1 MAALY
6 RTYRPLDFG
15 HVIGQEAVVRTLR
28 NAIEHGQ
35 VRQAYLFAGPR
46 GTGKTSMAR
55 ILAKALNA
63 EGGPNADFDP
73 TTPIAEAIANGS
85 SLDVIEMDAASQRGI
100 DDVREIRDRAVLQP
114 VEGGYKVYII
124 DEAHQLTSQAWNALL
139 KLIEEP
145 PPHLV
150 FVFCTTDLASV
161 LPTVRSRCQTFVF
174 QRPRLQE
181 LVAVLRRVCEGE
193 GIDAPDA
200 ALALIAR
207 GAHGSFRDGVST
219 LDQLAAAT
227 GSAISVQDVLQL
239 VGGIEEDALF
249 RLCDTIVDHD
259 TAGALVQIEELAE
272 QGQDIGRLVTEL
284 IEHLRQLLLVQHVGH
299 VPESLPVTEETRERL
314 REQANQL
321 PEPTVLRLIDL
332 LAVAVDDMRQ
342 GGDPRLPL
350 ELALV
355 KITRPQADL
364 SRDSLAHR
372 LEVLEARPHGRRRL
386 APRPPSLASP
396 RRSRPRRPHRSSR
409 RRRSPR
415 RRRPRQRPRRASG
428 CGARGGL
435 DPAAARARPAPRRLA
450 AGCGRRRQGAVD
462 PDLDARRR
470 GPACR
475 DPRRRR
481 HDRVRP
487 GGGVPPRADRG
498 PEEPRHA
505 PRCALRGDRAPADR
519 RDHRRR
525 AARANRAGG
534 RPRALRGRRDLAA
547 QGHIRCRGS
556 GGALMAKFDM
566 NAMLKQAQQ
575 MQAQMMEA
583 QEEAKLEIVEA
594 SAGGGMVTVKA
605 NGGGELV
612 EITIDPKAIDPDDP
626 EMLADIVMAAA
637 NEALRSAADL
647 VESKIKG
654 QMPDL
659 GAFGLWAR

>member
-1 MAALY
+1 VRPAAVCDNRRVAALY

-55 ILAKALNA
+55 ILAKAMNA

-73 TTPIAEAIANGS
+73 TRPIAQAIANGS

-124 DEAHQLTSQAWNALL
+124 DEAHQLTTQAWNALL

-193 GIDAPDA
+193 SIDAPDA

-207 GAHGSFRDGVST
+207 GAHGSFRDAVST
-219 LDQLAAAT
+219 LDQLSAAT
-227 GSAISVQDVLQL
+227 GSMISVQDVLQL
-239 VGGIEEDALF
+239 VGGIEEDSLF
-249 RLCDTIVDHD
+249 RLCDTIIDRD

-272 QGQDIGRLVTEL
+272 QGQDIGRLVVDL
-284 IEHLRQLLLVQHVGH
+284 IDHLRHLLLVQHVGH

-332 LAVAVDDMRQ
+332 LALAVDDIRQ

-355 KITRPQADL
+355 KVTRPQADL

-372 LEVLEARPHGRRRL
+372 LELLEARPHGPMSVPPEPRVAA
-386 APRPPSLASP
+386 APVA
-396 RRSRPRRPHRSSR
+396 
-409 RRRSPR
+409 
-415 RRRPRQRPRRASG
+415 A
-428 CGARGGL
+428 
-435 DPAAARARPAPRRLA
+435 PAAVPEPDAAPDAAEAELAEPPPLELDQLRDAWGRDVVEAVRTRSIPISTLLVEARPVEIRGDTLTIEFAPA
-450 AGCGRRRQGAVD
+450 AGFHRAQIEETKNLALLGDALYEVTGRQFRIVTTIGSA
-462 PDLDARRR
+462 PEPTEPEDARELS
-470 GPACR
+470 
-475 DPRRRR
+475 
-481 HDRVRP
+481 
-487 GGGVPPRADRG
+487 
-498 PEEPRHA
+498 EEDVIS
-505 PRCALRGDRAPADR
+505 LLKDT
-519 RDHRRR
+519 
-525 AARANRAGG
+525 
-534 RPRALRGRRDLAA
+534 
-547 QGHIRCRGS
+547 
-556 GGALMAKFDM
+556 FD
-566 NAMLKQAQQ
+566 
-575 MQAQMMEA
+575 A
-583 QEEAKLEIVEA
+583 QEVE
-594 SAGGGMVTVKA
+594 
-605 NGGGELV
+605 E
-612 EITIDPKAIDPDDP
+612 
-626 EMLADIVMAAA
+626 
-637 NEALRSAADL
+637 R
-647 VESKIKG
+647 
-654 QMPDL
+654 
-659 GAFGLWAR
+659 